1 MSNLIHLTLSG
12 NDVGQILDGLEQR
25 RIIWQA
31 TAEYLE
37 TGHTDL
43 SDHIEECHKLHEARA
58 IAESYDYLIETIR
71 NQCDGIVNEM
81 Y

>member
-1 MSNLIHLTLSG
+1 MSDLIHLAISR

-43 SDHIEECHKLHEARA
+43 SDHIEECHNPHEART
-58 IAESYDYLIETIR
+58 IAETYEYLIDKIR
-71 NQCDGIVNEM
+71 SQRDGIVNEM